1 MHRLGPGAQYECLLG
16 KEEEGEGEGEGEGYF
31 H

>member
-16 KEEEGEGEGEGEGYF
+16 KEEEGEGEGEGYF